1 MNRSAKRCM
10 MIALTLVFCLL
21 FTACSSNTSSN
32 SAADSGLNSV
42 ADENA
47 QGGESNKA
55 EPQTRVFKDYKGREV
70 TIPTHPKRI
79 VVNQFMGHLL
89 AVGVKPIGATESQTS
104 QFEKSSFLKP
114 LGLSEGVE
122 VVGDNAIS
130 PEKALS
136 LNPDLIIIQDN
147 SVADVENL
155 DKLSSIAPTVV
166 LSFGSKP
173 VFDLLRDIADIVG
186 ETDKAEAWI
195 AAYEKK
201 GEQYREQLAEVVPPN
216 TTFTVIEVWPKS
228 TIMLFGNL
236 WGRGTFNIYNTLGLK
251 APPKVQDAVID
262 KEPSNLNVSL
272 EVLPDYIGDYV
283 FLTVYDYQDGDN
295 DKLKKELD
303 ETPVW
308 RNLPAVKENHV
319 IQVDVDDYLP
329 GDPLSLERQMDEQVK
344 LLLEKFGK

>member
-1 MNRSAKRCM
+1 MNLSAKRCTM
-10 MIALTLVFCLL
+10 VTLILVLCL
-21 FTACSSNTSSN
+21 FAAACASNSSSN
-32 SAADSGLNSV
+32 SAVQSGPASAANENGQG
-42 ADENA
+42 DESDNHA
-47 QGGESNKA
+47 SE
-55 EPQTRVFKDYKGREV
+55 TRVFKDYMGREV

-89 AVGVKPIGATESQTS
+89 VLGVKPIGATTSQTS
-104 QFEKSSFLKP
+104 QFEKSSFLKR

-122 VVGDNAIS
+122 PVGENAIS

-136 LNPDLIIIQDN
+136 LSPDLIIIQDN
-147 SVADVENL
+147 SAADVENL

-173 VFDLLRDIADIVG
+173 VFELLRDIGDIVG
-186 ETDKAEAWI
+186 EAEKAEAWI
-195 AAYEKK
+195 AGYEKK
-201 GEQYREQLAEVVPPN
+201 GEQYREQLAEVIPPD
-216 TTFTVIEVWPKS
+216 TTFTVMEVWPKS

-236 WGRGTFNIYNTLGLK
+236 WGRGTFNLYNTLGLK

-262 KEPSNLNVSL
+262 KEPSNLNISL
-272 EVLPDYIGDYV
+272 EVLPDYIEDYV
-283 FLTVYDYQDGDN
+283 FLTVYDYENGDN

-308 RNLPAVKENHV
+308 RNLPAVKEDHV
-319 IQVDVDDYLP
+319 IQVSINDYLP
-329 GDPLSLERQMDEQVK
+329 GDPISLEKQMDEQVR